1 MCDSNNREVRIH
13 IEDPL
18 NTLYVI
24 KNFILQITLV
34 NMLYFQFFA
43 HPVINTLMSEKW
55 HGELGMK
62 RKQSWLTRERWTWGF
77 LNIWCLFDIVLFPFL
92 FLAFGTYHFVR
103 KKIRNRKGKTSSSK
117 PFSFDSDFDG
127 TRRKVFSDC
136 HKKARLDQDDLTCNP
151 SNFYT

>member
-1 MCDSNNREVRIH
+1 MCDSNNREARSH

-24 KNFILQITLV
+24 SNFILQITLV

-55 HGELGMK
+55 HGELGKK
-62 RKQSWLTRERWTWGF
+62 RKQSWLTKERWTWGF

-92 FLAFGTYHFVR
+92 FLGFGTYHFVR
-103 KKIRNRKGKTSSSK
+103 KKIRNRKGKT
-117 PFSFDSDFDG
+117 
-127 TRRKVFSDC
+127 
-136 HKKARLDQDDLTCNP
+136 NW
-151 SNFYT
+151 

>member
-1 MCDSNNREVRIH
+1 MCDSNNREARSH

-18 NTLYVI
+18 KTLYVI
-24 KNFILQITLV
+24 RNFIFVNTLV
-34 NMLYFQFFA
+34 DMLYLQFFA

-62 RKQSWLTRERWTWGF
+62 RKQSWLTKERWTWGF

-103 KKIRNRKGKTSSSK
+103 KKIRNRKGETNS
-117 PFSFDSDFDG
+117 
-127 TRRKVFSDC
+127 
-136 HKKARLDQDDLTCNP
+136 
-151 SNFYT
+151 